1 MTLVGSFHKTCKM
14 IHLIG
19 IVYHG
24 GNILGEEYNRY
35 GMELVLNNRA
45 NIITRHGSKLDREI
59 S

>member
-1 MTLVGSFHKTCKM
+1 M
-14 IHLIG
+14 IHFIG

-35 GMELVLNNRA
+35 GMELVLNNHA